1 MPGARGLRSFLLEG
15 RTVVRGWVWH
25 GKSVITALAH
35 IVACAAALIEHRE
48 CSLRKPDQDLVLRN
62 WEQVLAFWR
71 KTCSEST
78 LRIANMPLAL
88 RKRMHEFEQE
98 VACLRDTTREG
109 NETPVTDCVE
119 EMVIDCA
126 AEPVSAGLGEP
137 VTDGPEEEEMVIDG
151 ATESVTAGVAE
162 PLTAGAA

>member
-1 MPGARGLRSFLLEG
+1 M
-15 RTVVRGWVWH
+15 
-25 GKSVITALAH
+25 
-35 IVACAAALIEHRE
+35 
-48 CSLRKPDQDLVLRN
+48 VLRN